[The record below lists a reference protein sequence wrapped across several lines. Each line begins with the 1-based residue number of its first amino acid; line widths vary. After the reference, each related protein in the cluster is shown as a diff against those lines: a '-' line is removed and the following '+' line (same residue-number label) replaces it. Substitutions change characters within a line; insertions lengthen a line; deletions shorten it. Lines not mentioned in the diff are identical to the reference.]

1 VDTVF
6 LETNTDDDP
15 DEHGNTPSV
24 RDVLH
29 QGTDGSD
36 PGRWELSGW
45 RVGPDARNAL
55 GNGESFCTSPGQLDP
70 MTTAIY
76 RASGI
81 RSELLLPITTEGR
94 WVGSVGFATSDA
106 QRLWAADEEQ
116 LLRFA
121 AEMIGAYWERR
132 ENEARLEEMVR
143 SKDEFIASVSHE
155 VRTPLTAVLGFAH
168 ELNDHA
174 AKFSKEELADL
185 IGLIAMES
193 EEVANIVDDLLIA
206 ARAEAGTVVIVSQD
220 VSVRSVVGDVL
231 SSHSGRVDFSTSSGE
246 DATVWADPGRVRQ
259 VLRNLLTNAE
269 RYGGDIVKIHVKKV
283 GAQVIVEVRDNG
295 EGIPLRK
302 RHLIFEPY
310 TRAERG
316 SREPDS
322 VGLGLS
328 VARKLAELM
337 DGTLELSRDSG
348 WTVFSLGLPA
358 SRVDLRE
365 PVATQPVG
373 TPELQAG

>member
-1 VDTVF
+1 V
-6 LETNTDDDP
+6 
-15 DEHGNTPSV
+15 
-24 RDVLH
+24 
-29 QGTDGSD
+29 
-36 PGRWELSGW
+36 
-45 RVGPDARNAL
+45 
-55 GNGESFCTSPGQLDP
+55 
-70 MTTAIY
+70 
-76 RASGI
+76 AS
-81 RSELLLPITTEGR
+81 
-94 WVGSVGFATSDA
+94 
-106 QRLWAADEEQ
+106 
-116 LLRFA
+116 
-121 AEMIGAYWERR
+121 
-132 ENEARLEEMVR
+132 
-143 SKDEFIASVSHE
+143 
-155 VRTPLTAVLGFAH
+155 
-168 ELNDHA
+168 
-174 AKFSKEELADL
+174 
-185 IGLIAMES
+185 
-193 EEVANIVDDLLIA
+193 IVNDLLSA
-206 ARAEAGTVVIVSQD
+206 SRAEAGTVVIVSQD

-231 SSHSGRVDFSTSSGE
+231 SSHSGRVGFSTSSGE

-259 VLRNLLTNAE
+259 ILRNLLTNAE
-269 RYGGDIVKIHVKKV
+269 RYGGDIVQIHVKKV
-283 GAQVIVEVRDNG
+283 GAQVMVEVRDDG
-295 EGIPLRK
+295 EGILLRQ